1 MERSKRSGPTLWA
14 IAILGVFVVAS
25 TTEIAAEPKRAEVL
39 INEGIELRRAG
50 QDAQALPKFE
60 EAYRLAP
67 TPRASAQWGLCLQA
81 VGRWSE
87 ADGLISEALKSKSD
101 PWVAKNRATLK
112 DSLEQV
118 KQNVA
123 RVEVY
128 GGPDGANVTVNGR
141 NVGTYPLSA
150 PAVVNAGNLDIEV
163 TKAGFK
169 RGYRSMT
176 IAGGHYERVLIR
188 LEETE
193 VASKPMA
200 NLLPV
205 NDGTGTKAQDSGV
218 AAHTGQTSSDDPA
231 IYQRP
236 WFWVA
241 VGAVV
246 VAGLL
251 RLRFLRAAVTR
262 LVQLSMIKGH
272 SSNENTKPASARDD
286 HRNLFLYKGQGSSAL

>member
-1 MERSKRSGPTLWA
+1 MERLKRSGPTLWA
-14 IAILGVFVVAS
+14 AVFFAVVVVAS
-25 TTEIAAEPKRAEVL
+25 SIATAAEPKRAEVL

-60 EAYRLAP
+60 EAYRLSP

-87 ADGLISEALKSKSD
+87 ADGLLSEALKSKSD
-101 PWVAKNRATLK
+101 PWIAKNRTTLK

-128 GGPDGANVTVNGR
+128 GGPDGAIVTVNGR
-141 NVGTYPLSA
+141 NVGTYPLSG

-188 LEETE
+188 LDEPE
-193 VASKPMA
+193 VASKPA
-200 NLLPV
+200 PNLLPV
-205 NDGTGTKAQDSGV
+205 NTGASTTAQESGV
-218 AAHTGQTSSDDPA
+218 VAQTGQPSSNEPA
-231 IYQRP
+231 IYQKP
-236 WFWVA
+236 WFWVV

-246 VAGLL
+246 VGGVVAIALSAGGSGK
-251 RLRFLRAAVTR
+251 VGPI
-262 LVQLSMIKGH
+262 V
-272 SSNENTKPASARDD
+272 DD
-286 HRNLFLYKGQGSSAL
+286 QGTFKQ